1 MPVITFASSKGGP
14 GKTTAAVCL
23 SSAWCSDGKNVA
35 VIDADP
41 TRALSRWCQR
51 GQQQHTKLGDVHL
64 IECADDES
72 ILETIRSAAASH
84 DYVLVDCAGAAARLL
99 VYAAGA
105 ADLVVVPAQ
114 PGEADL
120 VEAIK
125 TAKIVQQAADL
136 TGRRIECRVF
146 LNRMDPRT
154 HVGRHAIAQIQSQNL
169 ILFESTFG
177 DRVAYREGQYSGTT
191 PILMDPGS
199 PAAHEIATLARE
211 IDTCI
216 TAKSHA
222 VVHETV
228 KSGVR

>member
-23 SSAWCSDGKNVA
+23 SSAWSSDGKNVA

-41 TRALSRWCQR
+41 TRALARWCQR
-51 GQQQHTKLGDVHL
+51 GQQQHTKLGEVHL

-125 TAKIVQQAADL
+125 TTKIVQQAADL
-136 TGRRIECRVF
+136 TGRHIECRVF

-154 HVGRHAIAQIQSQNL
+154 HVGRHAISQVEAQKL
-169 ILFESTFG
+169 GLFETSFG
-177 DRVAYREGQYSGTT
+177 DRVAYREGQYSGST
-191 PILMDPGS
+191 PILMDPGG
-199 PAAHEIATLARE
+199 PAAHEIAMLARE

-216 TAKSHA
+216 AARSNA

-228 KSGVR
+228 KAGVR